1 MFLGGGRGM
10 GGIGGGGVS
19 GGGGGNIIR
28 GLGRAVTRAGVA
40 GDPISPTSAPNSPAP
55 AAAAA
60 SPSSRQARKP
70 TASGSG
76 SGSGLTLSAGPGG
89 ALPIGWT
96 TSALA
101 APYGSPFDEYGRDW
115 EWVSADG
122 SSSDDKE
129 VIYGLTDEYLA
140 LAPPPSADEVHTAVD
155 ELSEFVGS
163 GRYRSL
169 IRDRYGNERMDDE
182 IWWSPKFASSSSSIG
197 LELDWKEPSPNLS
210 GISRPYY
217 GTDAVYRAFHLLQSD
232 QSVQRM
238 VTSLSSDAAIWDA
251 VMNNEVVR
259 ELRQAYDR
267 DENSNT
273 NSMSQESASDDETV
287 SYGDEDVVGNKFV
300 KWILDNVKARVVA
313 LIESL
318 SELVNKV
325 VVPRGEDGG
334 GRVGEGAAGMA
345 AFERKVVTSLLLSVV
360 VMLVVVVS
368 RSQKG

>member
-1 MFLGGGRGM
+1 M

-19 GGGGGNIIR
+19 GGGGGNMMR

-70 TASGSG
+70 SASGSG
-76 SGSGLTLSAGPGG
+76 SGSGLTLSAGPFG

-96 TSALA
+96 TSPLA

-122 SSSDDKE
+122 SSSDDKD
-129 VIYGLTDEYLA
+129 VIYGLADEYLA
-140 LAPPPSADEVHTAVD
+140 LGPPPSADEVHTAVN
-155 ELSEFVGS
+155 ELSQFLGA
-163 GRYRSL
+163 GRYKSL

-182 IWWSPKFASSSSSIG
+182 IWWSPKFASSSIG
-197 LELDWKEPSPNLS
+197 LELDWKEPSPNLT

-273 NSMSQESASDDETV
+273 NSTSQESASDDDETV
-287 SYGDEDVVGNKFV
+287 SYGDEDVVGASGNKFV

-325 VVPRGEDGG
+325 AVPRGEDGG

-345 AFERKVVTSLLLSVV
+345 FEGKVVTSLLLSVV

-368 RSQKG
+368 RSQKA